1 MKINKIKTVAL
12 ATIAGGTVLG
22 GGCIGGLPWQQLLW
36 FSAAEIGLEFV
47 TDNDAVFDLFCDG
60 GNCPAAAD
68 GA

>member
-12 ATIAGGTVLG
+12 ATIAGGAVLG

-47 TDNDAVFDLFCDG
+47 TDNDAVFDLFEDG
-60 GNCPAAAD
+60 AETAAAAD

>member
-1 MKINKIKTVAL
+1 MKIKKIKMVAL

-47 TDNDAVFDLFCDG
+47 TDNDAVFDLFEDG
-60 GNCPAAAD
+60 AVGTAAAD

>member
-1 MKINKIKTVAL
+1 MKIKKIKTVAL

-47 TDNDAVFDLFCDG
+47 TDNDAVFDLFE
-60 GNCPAAAD
+60 D
-68 GA
+68 GAEGAPADDGA